1 MTITTLLA
9 CLLALGVGFAIGAAW
24 RSRKPA
30 ADPAMRDAL
39 GVTQVRI
46 GALEAELNARLS
58 ERDALRDERNLLR
71 TRVESDAA
79 TIATARAEAAEALRA
94 RAETESFVR
103 NAQEQ
108 LSARFTELAAKAFH
122 ERGLQF
128 EHNVRQATGQS
139 KSDIEILLKPFADQ
153 LGEFRKRVDTVY
165 GDEAK
170 ERASLLGAVQE
181 LKTLNQ
187 DMAAQTLAL
196 TRALKGNAKVRGD
209 WGELM
214 LESVLRSSGLEE
226 GLHFDRQQTETDDD
240 GRRLRPDVIVR
251 LPDER
256 RIVVDSKVNL
266 VAWQEAVN
274 AETPEA
280 QHEAMRRH
288 SVALRQHV
296 RDLADRNY
304 PRAVGADALEVT
316 IAFVPIEGA
325 LSAALGFDDSLQTD
339 AFEKGVVFAT
349 PNTLMATLR
358 VIDRLWTRDKLQK
371 QALEISKTGG
381 LLLDSVVNF
390 LTDFA
395 SVGASLDG
403 AAKAYKAARDKLE
416 DSQMAVIP
424 RARRLAELGVRGRKK
439 LPAALETDELTEG

>member
-1 MTITTLLA
+1 MTATMLLA
-9 CLLALGVGFAIGAAW
+9 CAIALAIGAAVGFW
-24 RSRKPA
+24 VARQRKGPEIA
-30 ADPAMRDAL
+30 ALADAQARAGSL
-39 GVTQVRI
+39 
-46 GALEAELNARLS
+46 AES
-58 ERDALRDERNLLR
+58 RDEL
-71 TRVESDAA
+71 RVEVDRLRERAAGDAA
-79 TIATARAEAAEALRA
+79 AIERARAEAEQAQRA
-94 RAETESFVR
+94 RADTEAFVR

-108 LSARFTELAAKAFH
+108 LSAKFTELAAKAFH
-122 ERGLQF
+122 DRGQQF
-128 EHNVRQATGQS
+128 EHNVRVATGQS
-139 KSDIEILLKPFADQ
+139 KSDIELLLKPFSEQ
-153 LGEFRKRVDTVY
+153 LGTFRQRIDTVY
-165 GDEAK
+165 GEEAK
-170 ERASLLGAVQE
+170 ERSALLGAVQE

-187 DMAAQTLAL
+187 DMAAQAHAL

-214 LESVLRSSGLEE
+214 LENVLRSSGLEE
-226 GLHFDRQQTETDDD
+226 GQHFDRQQTGTDDE

-256 RIVVDSKVNL
+256 RIVIDSKVNL

-274 AETPEA
+274 ADVPEA
-280 QHEAMRRH
+280 AQEAMRRH

-304 PRAVGADALEVT
+304 PRSVGADALEVT

-325 LSAALGFDDSLQTD
+325 LSAALGFDDTLQTH
-339 AFEKGVVFAT
+339 AFEKGVVFAS

-371 QALEISKTGG
+371 QALRISETGG

-395 SVGASLDG
+395 LVGASLDG

-416 DSQMAVIP
+416 DSQTAVIP
-424 RARRLAELGVRGRKK
+424 RARRLVELGVKGRKK
-439 LPAALETDELTEG
+439 LRPELLPEGLELETDE

>member
-9 CLLALGVGFAIGAAW
+9 CLLALGVGVAIGAVW

-280 QHEAMRRH
+280 QQEAMRRH
-288 SVALRQHV
+288 SIALRQHV

-304 PRAVGADALEVT
+304 PRAVGADALAVT